1 MKLNYREKVI
11 LAIVAAIAI
20 LLAGFFTLIKP
31 KNEDIKDHEAEL
43 ETKQAEKQK
52 IEADIARID
61 PLIKQIDQ
69 TYQATKKLTDDFVD
83 VSKISTPEKLDQYM
97 QNIASETGV
106 EIIEL
111 NVDVPKSSSINYYY
125 RTYET
130 LLSGMMS
137 SADLNGEY
145 AKAEAK
151 LSEES
156 TQLSQRTAED
166 AISTDYGVL
175 IRGTREQVFDY
186 LKAVEDLGDTTLIKN
201 VEINDYTFGAA
212 EALEDLVNQVNQ
224 AAQNQP
230 AETPEG
236 GEEGAA
242 NNNEQEQQQQEQQQ
256 PEIQVS
262 PVLTG
267 ESDGTST
274 VKIIISLYS
283 VYDMPQP
290 DTSA

>member
-20 LLAGFFTLIKP
+20 MLAGFFLLIKP

-61 PLIKQIDQ
+61 PLIKQIDK
-69 TYQATKKLTDDFVD
+69 TYEETKKLTGDFVD
-83 VSKISTPEKLDQYM
+83 ASKISTPEKLDQYM

-106 EIIEL
+106 EIVEL
-111 NVDVPKSSSINYYY
+111 NVDVPKSSSIKYYY

-145 AKAEAK
+145 AAAEAK

-166 AISTDYGVL
+166 AISTEYGVL

-224 AAQNQP
+224 AVQNQP

-236 GEEGAA
+236 EEGAE
-242 NNNEQEQQQQEQQQ
+242 NNNEQEQQQ

-283 VYDMPQP
+283 VYDMPKP